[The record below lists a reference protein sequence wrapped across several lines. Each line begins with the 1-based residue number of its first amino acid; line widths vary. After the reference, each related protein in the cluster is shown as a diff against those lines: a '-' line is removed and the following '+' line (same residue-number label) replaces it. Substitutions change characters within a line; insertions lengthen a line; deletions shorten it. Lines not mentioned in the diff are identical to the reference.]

1 MTEKRRKMDRRIAKT
16 KKAVKE
22 AYLQLL
28 REKSD
33 YRQISVKELVD
44 RADVNR
50 STFYLHY
57 YDIDAVFEQLID
69 EMFAEIGKKI
79 SEAQLNVEEIEKVI
93 RQMTI
98 QIEENRD
105 YSLIVSR
112 GNELPY
118 FSKKMA
124 EMIKNKISVAS
135 IRNPHLNEEE
145 KRFLLDILSKMTCD
159 ITSYL
164 IKNYEE
170 NKISAYFELIRE
182 YVFDPAIRKILSDH

>member
-1 MTEKRRKMDRRIAKT
+1 
-16 KKAVKE
+16 
-22 AYLQLL
+22 
-28 REKSD
+28 
-33 YRQISVKELVD
+33 
-44 RADVNR
+44 
-50 STFYLHY
+50 
-57 YDIDAVFEQLID
+57 
-69 EMFAEIGKKI
+69 MFAEIGKKI